1 MKTHLT
7 IIILVFTAVAATS
20 FADQH
25 YSTQSPVAP
34 MYPIDIQLPSA
45 GLSPGAALSPFT
57 SPTVPPTSY
66 TSGLIST
73 ASQYNFYAGN
83 LLITGNVAGDR
94 HFRGVVPY
102 GSTSETGI
110 LLDDP
115 GSTSLNSFIRRSAAN
130 PYPLNRTQLTAIQP
144 YYYPQQT
151 VTSLLR
157 NGQSGLKAPLIAPLD
172 TTVGFEPLALALPKI
187 KTETAYLQQ
196 RPLSMT
202 TDDIEK
208 LITEDLDFKEFK
220 RLQIQLDSQ
229 RLQTE
234 SMGSIVTELE
244 KFNINTLQPLE
255 LSKKTEKDLLEDNTL
270 PKSYKPLRPIL
281 PGEEPELIPEKKTI
295 TDDQTDSILSEL
307 IKDLESET
315 FEQPEDYQQ
324 QETEKT
330 DQQKE
335 PQDPDKLQLPQRPEL
350 PGLPETPGLPKFEQT
365 LIPPLDPQK
374 RLYIFA
380 QEKFE
385 KYMKSAAELLK
396 QKQFYRAADACTFA
410 SIWNDKNPQAY
421 AEKAHAL
428 FAAGEYMSS
437 SYFIQKAFLVSPEYA
452 KKTINIIET
461 LGDKDI
467 FDNRMAELA
476 IWQKK
481 SDSGELAFLIAYI
494 LYQSE
499 NAYAAERYIDMAKIK
514 MPDRPAVKTLA
525 EAIRE
530 AAKI

>member
-7 IIILVFTAVAATS
+7 IKILVFTAVAAMS
-20 FADQH
+20 FAVGNAAAQTPVGPS
-25 YSTQSPVAP
+25 YPTGVQSPIAAQS
-34 MYPIDIQLPSA
+34 PI
-45 GLSPGAALSPFT
+45 T
-57 SPTVPPTSY
+57 SPTVPPTAY
-66 TSGLIST
+66 ASGLIST
-73 ASQYNFYAGN
+73 APQSNFFAGN
-83 LLITGNVAGDR
+83 LLVTGNVAGDR

-102 GSTSETGI
+102 GATSETGI
-110 LLDDP
+110 LLDNP
-115 GSTSLNSFIRRSAAN
+115 GSTALNSFIRRSAAN
-130 PYPLNRTQLTAIQP
+130 PYPLNRTQLTTIQP

-157 NGQSGLKAPLIAPLD
+157 NGQSGLEAPLIPSFG
-172 TTVGFEPLALALPKI
+172 TTAGLQPQPLPKI

-208 LITEDLDFKEFK
+208 LITDDLDFKEFK
-220 RLQIQLDSQ
+220 RLQIQLDLE

-234 SMGSIVTELE
+234 SMDSTVTELE

-255 LSKKTEKDLLEDNTL
+255 LSQKIEKDLLEDNTL
-270 PKSYKPLRPIL
+270 PESYKPLRPVL
-281 PGEEPELIPEKKTI
+281 PGEEPEVMPEEKQKT
-295 TDDQTDSILSEL
+295 TDGQTDSILSEL
-307 IKDLESET
+307 IKDLESKSLKL
-315 FEQPEDYQQ
+315 PEDSQQ

-330 DQQKE
+330 DRQKE
-335 PQDPDKLQLPQRPEL
+335 PQDPDKLQLPQILELPGIPEL
-350 PGLPETPGLPKFEQT
+350 PEMPETLGLPKFEQT
-365 LIPPLDPQK
+365 IIPPLDPQK

-396 QKQFYRAADACTFA
+396 QKQFYRAADACTLA

-437 SYFIQKAFLVSPEYA
+437 SYFIQKAFIISPEYA

-461 LGDKDI
+461 LGDKDL
-467 FDNRMAELA
+467 FDNRMTDLA
-476 IWQKK
+476 VWHKK
-481 SDSGELAFLIAYI
+481 SDSGELAFLIAYM

-499 NAYAAERYIDMAKIK
+499 NAYAAERYIDMAQTK
-514 MPDRPAVKTLA
+514 MPDRPVVKTLA
-525 EAIRE
+525 DAIRE